1 MDFVHVWLLKLDVRL
16 LTAVVLKA
24 VNACQLNG
32 WQNGLVYL
40 NDRIQLPTPVTFV
53 NRPGLSMCVWR
64 RTVEGT
70 RPASPHTFSSQRSW
84 PSSNWFRYFQK
95 NVRQA
100 VKRNRVRRIIRESF
114 RLNQHDLPAVDIVI
128 LARKGLGEMENQ
140 DVHKLMKK
148 CWSRLNSK
156 SRKLKKTWF
165 GP

>member
-1 MDFVHVWLLKLDVRL
+1 VFDDVQLKVPDQPLLILSRPNDLDQARIGFVISK
-16 LTAVVLKA
+16 
-24 VNACQLNG
+24 
-32 WQNGLVYL
+32 
-40 NDRIQLPTPVTFV
+40 
-53 NRPGLSMCVWR
+53 
-64 RTVEGT
+64 
-70 RPASPHTFSSQRSW
+70 
-84 PSSNWFRYFQK
+84 K

-156 SRKLKKTWF
+156 SRKLKKT
-165 GP
+165 

>member
-1 MDFVHVWLLKLDVRL
+1 MTEFSYPRRLRL
-16 LTAVVLKA
+16 LTGRDFQRVFDDV
-24 VNACQLNG
+24 QL
-32 WQNGLVYL
+32 QVPDQPLL
-40 NDRIQLPTPVTFV
+40 ILSRPNDLDHARIGFV
-53 NRPGLSMCVWR
+53 ISK
-64 RTVEGT
+64 
-70 RPASPHTFSSQRSW
+70 
-84 PSSNWFRYFQK
+84 K

-156 SRKLKKTWF
+156 SRKLKKT
-165 GP
+165 